1 MQRLEQLRRWL
12 KYKYMML
19 IRAKG
24 GASIVAMGFAIGLAI
39 EMFTLP
45 TLGIA
50 FILIFPL
57 CYLLRGNL
65 PAALIGFVVGKVIYI
80 PMMYPNSKVGGW
92 ILPDHLS
99 FHLPVVPEWFNHLLL
114 TNLKL
119 IVGGM
124 VDGAI
129 LGMICYYPIK
139 YSLNT
144 FKAKR
149 KEKRKVSRE
158 RLEAKPAIE

>member
-1 MQRLEQLRRWL
+1 MNRLLLLRRWL

-19 IRAKG
+19 IRAEG
-24 GASIVAMGFAIGLAI
+24 GASRVAMGFAIGLAI

-45 TLGIA
+45 TFGIA
-50 FILIFPL
+50 FVLIFPL

-65 PAALIGFVVGKVIYI
+65 PAALIGFVVGKIIYI

-99 FHLPVVPEWFNHLLL
+99 FHLPIVPEWFNHLLL

-129 LGMICYYPIK
+129 LGILLYFPIK
-139 YSLNT
+139 MSLNT
-144 FKAKR
+144 YKAKR
-149 KEKRKVSRE
+149 KDKRKIKRA
-158 RLEAKPAIE
+158 LIESKAVLD

>member
-1 MQRLEQLRRWL
+1 MHRLQQIRRWL

-45 TLGIA
+45 TLGFA
-50 FILIFPL
+50 FVLIFPL
-57 CYLLRGNL
+57 CYLLKGNM

-92 ILPDHLS
+92 ILPKNLS
-99 FHLPVVPEWFNHLLL
+99 FHLPIFPEWFNHLLL

-129 LGMICYYPIK
+129 LGMICYFPIK
-139 YSLNT
+139 MSLNAY
-144 FKAKR
+144 KLKR
-149 KEKRKVSRE
+149 KDKRKMIRTKV
-158 RLEAKPAIE
+158 EASSQ